1 MTSFVQLE
9 TRFPERTF
17 TRSRAFDRETRT
29 RAVASF
35 FRRVAVTRFG
45 ATHARMADTAAS
57 APAEGSNEPSEG
69 THKMSMSHER
79 RLAEAARLREK
90 GNAQFRAGDLERA
103 EATYEEGASLF
114 TFMHAESPLDPT
126 YAEQN
131 LESCKAAV
139 PLYNNL
145 ALCLQRR
152 RAWSACADACT
163 EALDLLP
170 DDRKATLRRAA
181 ARVELDLWDEAESDL
196 KRALALDPK
205 GRETRDVVTRARAAI
220 AAARR
225 VQDAKDRRTLAG
237 CFDSLDANGTESD
250 VNPDMDGVDGGVGSG
265 TRAGLYDAADVA
277 RPNEAF
283 PHAGRRLQSPTRVRD
298 IDEELRLIDDEEED
312 ARAAERQNAYNACIR
327 MNAARRA

>member
-1 MTSFVQLE
+1 MT
-9 TRFPERTF
+9 
-17 TRSRAFDRETRT
+17 
-29 RAVASF
+29 
-35 FRRVAVTRFG
+35 
-45 ATHARMADTAAS
+45 
-57 APAEGSNEPSEG
+57 
-69 THKMSMSHER
+69 MSHEQ

-131 LESCKAAV
+131 LESCEAAV

-170 DDRKATLRRAA
+170 DDRKATLRRGAV
-181 ARVELDLWDEAESDL
+181 RVELDMWDEAESDL
-196 KRALALDPK
+196 RRALVLDPK
-205 GRETRDVVTRARAAI
+205 GRETRDAVARARAAI

-225 VQDAKDRRTLAG
+225 LQDAKDKRVLAG
-237 CFDSLDANGTESD
+237 GFDSTNDRDA
-250 VNPDMDGVDGGVGSG
+250 NPDMDGVDGGVGSV

-283 PHAGRRLQSPTRVRD
+283 PHGGRRLQRPVIVRD
-298 IDEELRLIDDEEED
+298 VDAELRLIDDEEED
-312 ARAAERQNAYNACIR
+312 ARAAERQDAYNACAR
-327 MNAARRA
+327 MNAARRANRA

>member
-1 MTSFVQLE
+1 
-9 TRFPERTF
+9 
-17 TRSRAFDRETRT
+17 
-29 RAVASF
+29 
-35 FRRVAVTRFG
+35 
-45 ATHARMADTAAS
+45 MADTAAS

-90 GNAQFRAGDLERA
+90 GNARFRAGDLERA

-114 TFMHAESPLDPT
+114 TYMNAESPLDPS
-126 YAEQN
+126 YAAQN
-131 LESCKAAV
+131 LESCEAAV

-181 ARVELDLWDEAESDL
+181 ARVELHLWDEAESDL
-196 KRALALDPK
+196 RRALVLDPK
-205 GRETRDVVTRARAAI
+205 GRETRDAVARARAAI

-225 VQDAKDRRTLAG
+225 LQDAKDKRVLAG
-237 CFDSLDANGTESD
+237 CFDSTNDRDA
-250 VNPDMDGVDGGVGSG
+250 NPDMDGVDGGVGSV

-283 PHAGRRLQSPTRVRD
+283 PLGGRRLQRPITVQD
-298 IDEELRLIDDEEED
+298 VDAELRLIDDEDEE
-312 ARAAERQNAYNACIR
+312 AKTMERQNAYNLCVS
-327 MNAARRA
+327 MNAKARAEDRAP

>member
-1 MTSFVQLE
+1 
-9 TRFPERTF
+9 
-17 TRSRAFDRETRT
+17 
-29 RAVASF
+29 
-35 FRRVAVTRFG
+35 
-45 ATHARMADTAAS
+45 MADTAAS

-90 GNAQFRAGDLERA
+90 GNARFRAGDLERA

-131 LESCKAAV
+131 LESCEAAV

-181 ARVELDLWDEAESDL
+181 ARVELHLWDEAESDL
-196 KRALALDPK
+196 RRALVLDPK
-205 GRETRDVVTRARAAI
+205 GRETRDAVARARAAI

-225 VQDAKDRRTLAG
+225 TQDAEDKRVLAG
-237 CFDSLDANGTESD
+237 CFDRLGGTEPGEATD
-250 VNPDMDGVDGGVGSG
+250 ADMDGVDGGVGSV

-283 PHAGRRLQSPTRVRD
+283 PLGGRRLQRPITVQD
-298 IDEELRLIDDEEED
+298 VDAELRLIDDEDEE
-312 ARAAERQNAYNACIR
+312 AKTMERQNAYNLCVS
-327 MNAARRA
+327 MNAKARAEDRAP

>member
-1 MTSFVQLE
+1 
-9 TRFPERTF
+9 
-17 TRSRAFDRETRT
+17 
-29 RAVASF
+29 
-35 FRRVAVTRFG
+35 
-45 ATHARMADTAAS
+45 MADAAAS
-57 APAEGSNEPSEG
+57 APAGGSKEPPEGM
-69 THKMSMSHER
+69 HKMSMSHEQ

-114 TFMHAESPLDPT
+114 TYMNAESPLDPS

-131 LESCKAAV
+131 LESCNAAV

-152 RAWSACADACT
+152 RNWSACADACT

-170 DDRKATLRRAA
+170 DDRKATLRRGVV
-181 ARVELDLWDEAESDL
+181 RVELDLWDEAEADL

-205 GRETRDVVTRARAAI
+205 GRETRDAVANARAAI
-220 AAARR
+220 ANARR
-225 VQDAKDRRTLAG
+225 LQDAKDKKVLAG
-237 CFDSLDANGTESD
+237 CFDRLVADEKEGLD
-250 VNPDMDGVDGGVGSG
+250 DMDGVDGGVGPI

-283 PHAGRRLQSPTRVRD
+283 PLGGRRLQRPITVQD
-298 IDEELRLIDDEEED
+298 VDAELRLIDDEDEE
-312 ARAAERQNAYNACIR
+312 AKTMERQNAYNLCVS
-327 MNAARRA
+327 MNAKARAKDRAP

>member
-1 MTSFVQLE
+1 MT
-9 TRFPERTF
+9 
-17 TRSRAFDRETRT
+17 
-29 RAVASF
+29 
-35 FRRVAVTRFG
+35 
-45 ATHARMADTAAS
+45 
-57 APAEGSNEPSEG
+57 
-69 THKMSMSHER
+69 MSHEQ

-114 TFMHAESPLDPT
+114 TYMNAESPLDPS
-126 YAEQN
+126 YAAQN
-131 LESCKAAV
+131 LESCEAAV

-170 DDRKATLRRAA
+170 DDRKATLRRGAV
-181 ARVELDLWDEAESDL
+181 RVELDMWDEAESDL
-196 KRALALDPK
+196 RRALVLDPK
-205 GRETRDVVTRARAAI
+205 GRETRDAVARARAAI

-225 VQDAKDRRTLAG
+225 TQDAEDKRVLAG
-237 CFDSLDANGTESD
+237 CFDRLGGTEPGEATD
-250 VNPDMDGVDGGVGSG
+250 ADMDGVDGGVGAR

-283 PHAGRRLQSPTRVRD
+283 PHAGRRKRRPAVVSDVD
-298 IDEELRLIDDEEED
+298 AELRLIDDEEEE
-312 ARAAERQNAYNACIR
+312 ARMAERQNAYNARVR
-327 MNAARRA
+327 MNAARRDDDAR

>member
-1 MTSFVQLE
+1 MT
-9 TRFPERTF
+9 
-17 TRSRAFDRETRT
+17 
-29 RAVASF
+29 
-35 FRRVAVTRFG
+35 
-45 ATHARMADTAAS
+45 
-57 APAEGSNEPSEG
+57 
-69 THKMSMSHER
+69 MSHEQ

-114 TFMHAESPLDPT
+114 TYMNAESPLDPS
-126 YAEQN
+126 YAAQN
-131 LESCKAAV
+131 LESCEAAV

-170 DDRKATLRRAA
+170 DDRKATLRRGAV
-181 ARVELDLWDEAESDL
+181 RVELDMWDEAESDL
-196 KRALALDPK
+196 RRALVLDPK
-205 GRETRDVVTRARAAI
+205 GRETRDAVARARAAI

-225 VQDAKDRRTLAG
+225 LQDAKDKRVLAG
-237 CFDSLDANGTESD
+237 CFDSTNDRDA
-250 VNPDMDGVDGGVGSG
+250 NPDMDGVDGGVGSV

-283 PHAGRRLQSPTRVRD
+283 PHGGRRLQRPVIVRD
-298 IDEELRLIDDEEED
+298 VDAELRLIDDEEED
-312 ARAAERQNAYNACIR
+312 ARAAERQDAYNACAR
-327 MNAARRA
+327 KNAARRANRA

>member
-1 MTSFVQLE
+1 
-9 TRFPERTF
+9 
-17 TRSRAFDRETRT
+17 
-29 RAVASF
+29 
-35 FRRVAVTRFG
+35 
-45 ATHARMADTAAS
+45 MADAAAS
-57 APAEGSNEPSEG
+57 APAGSSKQPPEGM
-69 THKMSMSHER
+69 HKMTMSHEQ

-114 TFMHAESPLDPT
+114 TYMNAESPLDPS
-126 YAEQN
+126 YAAQN
-131 LESCKAAV
+131 LESCEAAV

-170 DDRKATLRRAA
+170 DDRKATLRRGAV
-181 ARVELDLWDEAESDL
+181 RVELDMWDEAESDL
-196 KRALALDPK
+196 RRALVLDPK
-205 GRETRDVVTRARAAI
+205 GRETRDAVARARAAI

-225 VQDAKDRRTLAG
+225 LQDAKDKRVLAG
-237 CFDSLDANGTESD
+237 CFDSTNDRDA
-250 VNPDMDGVDGGVGSG
+250 NPDMDGVDGGVGSV

-283 PHAGRRLQSPTRVRD
+283 PHGGRRLQRPVIVRD
-298 IDEELRLIDDEEED
+298 VDAELRLIDDEEED
-312 ARAAERQNAYNACIR
+312 ARAAERQDAYNACAR
-327 MNAARRA
+327 KNAARRANRA